1 MAGCVQGRNV
11 LSLFCLVMGLTSL
24 SLMSGCGAVDPQDS
38 LAAVNSNN
46 IQRLANLYF
55 TYQSRND
62 WRGPAN
68 EAQFKAFLKNYNPE
82 KLKRIGLEASTIDQ
96 LFINERDGQ
105 SFKIRYGVPG
115 SAMGSSEPVIFEA
128 EGVDGVRLVGR
139 LNMTQEET
147 DAAKY
152 EELWGSKVNK
162 VAVPERATAGS

>member
-1 MAGCVQGRNV
+1 MAGCAKKRSGWSRIGLVAGLTT
-11 LSLFCLVMGLTSL
+11 LSLL
-24 SLMSGCGAVDPQDS
+24 SGCGASDPKDS

-55 TYQSRND
+55 TYQSRHD

-68 EAQFKAFLKNYNPE
+68 EAQFKEFLKGYNPE
-82 KLKRIGLEASTIDQ
+82 KLKRIGIDAGKIDEV
-96 LFINERDGQ
+96 FVNERDGQ
-105 SFKIRYGVPG
+105 PFKVRYGVPG
-115 SAMGSSEPVIFEA
+115 SAMGSSEPVVFEA

-152 EELWGSKVNK
+152 DELWGSKVNK
-162 VAVPERATAGS
+162 VAVPQRATAGS

>member
-1 MAGCVQGRNV
+1 M
-11 LSLFCLVMGLTSL
+11 MGLVALTL
-24 SLMSGCGAVDPQDS
+24 LSGCGSADPNDS

-55 TYQSRND
+55 TYQSRHD

-68 EAQFKAFLKNYNPE
+68 ETQFKEFLKNYNPE

-96 LFINERDGQ
+96 LFVNERDGQ
-105 SFKIRYGVPG
+105 PFKIRYGVPG

-162 VAVPERATAGS
+162 VAVPDRATAGS

>member
-1 MAGCVQGRNV
+1 MLGYVQKRSTLPAWTMV
-11 LSLFCLVMGLTSL
+11 VGLAATIL
-24 SLMSGCGAVDPQDS
+24 SGCSPVDPKDS

-55 TYQSRND
+55 TYQSRHD

-68 EAQFKAFLKNYNPE
+68 EGQFKAFLKNYNPE
-82 KLKRIGLEASTIDQ
+82 KLARIGIEAGKIDEI
-96 LFINERDGQ
+96 FINERDGQ
-105 SFKIRYGVPG
+105 PFKVRYGVPG